1 MKELQ
6 DKPIPCMCG
15 HDRTGLPRHTRC
27 PECGS
32 LELKPRHHDLY
43 LTAKIGSRI
52 VLALA
57 AADCLLA
64 VAVVLNHAILNPGVG
79 SNETGITLTLGIW
92 GYLILPAAGLSAVI
106 SIASMFHLDGYEDTL
121 GRSFMALGMS
131 CLGAIVPPITFAILA
146 VIWSS
151 I

>member
-1 MKELQ
+1 MTFL
-6 DKPIPCMCG
+6 
-15 HDRTGLPRHTRC
+15 
-27 PECGS
+27 
-32 LELKPRHHDLY
+32 
-43 LTAKIGSRI
+43 LTARIGSRI

-64 VAVVLNHAILNPGVG
+64 VAVVVYHAILIQKGD
-79 SNETGITLTLGIW
+79 ETGIILTLGIW
-92 GYLILPAAGLSAVI
+92 GYLILPAAGLNAVI

-131 CLGAIVPPITFAILA
+131 CLGAITPPITFAILA

-151 I
+151 V

>member
-1 MKELQ
+1 MKELKN
-6 DKPIPCMCG
+6 KPIPCICG

-32 LELKPRHHDLY
+32 LELKPRHHDLF
-43 LTAKIGSRI
+43 LTARIGSRI

-64 VAVVLNHAILNPGVG
+64 LAVVLNHAILNPGVG
-79 SNETGITLTLGIW
+79 RNETGIMLTLGIW
-92 GYLILPAAGLSAVI
+92 AYLILPAAGLSAVI

-121 GRSFMALGMS
+121 GRSLMALGMS
-131 CLGAIVPPITFAILA
+131 CLGAIAPPITFSILA
-146 VIWSS
+146 LIWSG